1 MFKQNRYTGYEEQL
15 SRAEQDLKV
24 VRKTWEDKEI
34 FKRRTLEL
42 MDIDIE
48 NNRVKMNYVENIQMT
63 KEERD
68 LQKKQTQVFV
78 IIIAH

>member
-1 MFKQNRYTGYEEQL
+1 M
-15 SRAEQDLKV
+15 KV